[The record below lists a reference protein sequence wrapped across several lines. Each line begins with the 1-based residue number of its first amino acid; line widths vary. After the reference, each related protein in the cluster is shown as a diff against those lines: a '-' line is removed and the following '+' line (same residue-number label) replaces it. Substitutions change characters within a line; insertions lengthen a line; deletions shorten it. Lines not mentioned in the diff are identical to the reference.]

1 MLLGEPV
8 NGLILEQMLNIWE
21 IPGRTIH
28 IIYMRIVRNREGVG

>member
-21 IPGRTIH
+21 IPERTIN